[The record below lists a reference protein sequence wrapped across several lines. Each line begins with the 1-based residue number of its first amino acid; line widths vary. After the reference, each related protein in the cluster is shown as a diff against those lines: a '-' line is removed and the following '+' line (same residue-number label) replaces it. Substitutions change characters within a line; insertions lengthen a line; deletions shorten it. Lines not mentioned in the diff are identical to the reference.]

1 VQPFI
6 KYGGY
11 MDGSAA
17 PGDLE
22 QVRSFL
28 NSWWIPNDTRQP
40 ADDLAEL
47 ARDRRRWAERLPGV
61 PVPRRSEVATLITLR
76 DQLREALGRD
86 HPTSLQAAVDAD
98 QWRIELTAAGV
109 EPAVRVVPR
118 RWTTASAIVAIA
130 IAAVAAGTWARLRA
144 CPDCGWVFYDSSR
157 NARRTWC
164 SMTAA
169 GGARGCGSIAKTR
182 AYRAR
187 QAAAVSSRVR
197 GAELLNP

>member
-1 VQPFI
+1 
-6 KYGGY
+6 
-11 MDGSAA
+11 MDSSAA

-40 ADDLAEL
+40 LDDLGEL
-47 ARDRRRWAERLPGV
+47 AGDRRRWADRLPGI
-61 PVPRRSEVATLITLR
+61 PPPRRSELPTLIALR
-76 DQLREALGRD
+76 DQLREALGLAR
-86 HPTSLQAAVDAD
+86 PTSLQAVADAD
-98 QWRIELTAAGV
+98 QWRVDLTDPEV
-109 EPAVRVVPR
+109 EPAVRIVPQR
-118 RWTTASAIVAIA
+118 RTTRSAIVAIV
-130 IAAVAAGTWARLRA
+130 IDAVAAGRWPRLRA

-187 QAAAVSSRVR
+187 QAAGR
-197 GAELLNP
+197 

>member
-6 KYGGY
+6 EYVGY
-11 MDGSAA
+11 MESSAA

-28 NSWWIPNDTRQP
+28 NSWWIPNDTRRSV
-40 ADDLAEL
+40 DDLPGLVA
-47 ARDRRRWAERLPGV
+47 DRGRWAERFPLIP
-61 PVPRRSEVATLITLR
+61 PPRRSELPALIALR
-76 DQLREALGRD
+76 DRLRDALGD
-86 HPTSLQAAVDAD
+86 AHPTTLQSAINAD
-98 QWRIELTAAGV
+98 SWLVEVTPPGT
-109 EPAVRVVPR
+109 EPAVRLVPQR
-118 RWTTASAIVAIA
+118 RTSVSAIVAVVID
-130 IAAVAAGTWARLRA
+130 AVAAGRWPRLRA
-144 CPDCGWVFYDSSR
+144 CPDCGWVFYDTSR

-187 QAAAVSSRVR
+187 QAAGR
-197 GAELLNP
+197 